1 MPNMI
6 NAINSNELQPFQ
18 LWKVVAVAYQ
28 AHITLFVHTKHIRTH
43 TQDETHL
50 ANEETFSK
58 NRIYFY

>member
-28 AHITLFVHTKHIRTH
+28 AHITLFVHTKHKRTH
-43 TQDETHL
+43 THTHR
-50 ANEETFSK
+50 TK
-58 NRIYFY
+58 PI